1 MIQTGPE
8 ANVITESF
16 NYTGDANGY
25 GTIIVFEDGRKF
37 TGSLKNGKS
46 YGWGNITYQDGSTYE
61 GEWINGN
68 MNGYGTY
75 LSAEKTYTGTWKD
88 NKADGCGRMSYP
100 DGSYYV
106 GQFREGNRHG
116 NGTNFWAS
124 DGRIYTGRF

>member
-1 MIQTGPE
+1 
-8 ANVITESF
+8 
-16 NYTGDANGY
+16 
-25 GTIIVFEDGRKF
+25 
-37 TGSLKNGKS
+37 
-46 YGWGNITYQDGSTYE
+46 
-61 GEWINGN
+61 

-88 NKADGCGRMSYP
+88 NRADGCGRMSYP